1 MSHTIKE
8 LHNLSDEELISEH
21 DRKAVNTVVGTSYY
35 MEELDRRSRE
45 KSNKIIQQ
53 LSVDTQKLAA
63 RSYRLS
69 LITLITSIIAL
80 VIGVVSIFK

>member
-1 MSHTIKE
+1 MSRTIQE
-8 LHNLSDEELISEH
+8 LRNLSDEELIKEH
-21 DRKAVNTVVGTSYY
+21 DRKAVNTVVGTNYY

-45 KSNKIIQQ
+45 KSNKNVLG
-53 LSVDTQKLAA
+53 LSIETQKLAT

-80 VIGVVSIFK
+80 IVGVVSIFK